1 MKRMTA
7 LLSGLLM
14 LCLLVTQVY
23 AVPVP
28 DMNRVGSVSVT
39 FVYEQK
45 PVAGG
50 SLTLYRVAEVSLKNS
65 ADYSFRLTEEYAGS
79 GVSLENL
86 GDPEIASDLAIY
98 AAEQQLEGVTLG
110 IGEDGKVCFEDLPLG
125 VYLLVQQEASDG
137 FEKLSPFLVT
147 VPGRS
152 FGDYVY
158 DVDASPKMA
167 LVPIESEWPYEPTD
181 PNQPQE
187 PTEPDLPQTGLTQWP
202 VPVLAVVGLLFVA
215 LGWILYA
222 SGRGKHHEG

>member
-45 PVAGG
+45 PVASG

-79 GVSLENL
+79 GVSKQARLVFTCSAVSAPNTREET
-86 GDPEIASDLAIY
+86 PAQSRIKAIASC
-98 AAEQQLEGVTLG
+98 G
-110 IGEDGKVCFEDLPLG
+110 ILIP
-125 VYLLVQQEASDG
+125 
-137 FEKLSPFLVT
+137 
-147 VPGRS
+147 
-152 FGDYVY
+152 
-158 DVDASPKMA
+158 
-167 LVPIESEWPYEPTD
+167 
-181 PNQPQE
+181 
-187 PTEPDLPQTGLTQWP
+187 
-202 VPVLAVVGLLFVA
+202 
-215 LGWILYA
+215 
-222 SGRGKHHEG
+222 